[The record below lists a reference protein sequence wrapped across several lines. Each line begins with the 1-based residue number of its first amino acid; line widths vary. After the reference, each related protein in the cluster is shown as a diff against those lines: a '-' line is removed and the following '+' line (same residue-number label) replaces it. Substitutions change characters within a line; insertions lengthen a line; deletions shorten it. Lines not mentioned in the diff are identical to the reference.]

1 MLRYVKA
8 GHGEEMMLFGLSRQT
23 GRWQKTIEQLDL
35 ENDYFRIAQ
44 ILFNHEFSIDILL
57 ATEIAQLR
65 TFTIPSIS
73 HLLHRT
79 GQYETEGP
87 KRLDDTKAILVEM
100 TEDSV
105 HSPRGQKMAEH
116 LNRIHSHYSIANE
129 DYLYTLSTFIFDPF
143 LWIEQYGWRQLTPKE
158 KQAVYLY
165 YKDMGEAMHI
175 QNIPPSIDS
184 FWEWRLAYEHR
195 KQRYAETNTQVAL
208 GLLDAVC
215 HNFPTWTHSWVLA
228 STCAMINDAQFLGA
242 LGFSQPGA
250 LLHRLVQG
258 AMSVRKRLLRYFT
271 FYENHSFKDSWIF
284 QHYPTYPEGYNPE
297 ELGPT
302 KIVRCMAKQDKQKQG
317 CPFPHG
323 YNPTSHHTQQ
333 EEETKRT

>member
-1 MLRYVKA
+1 
-8 GHGEEMMLFGLSRQT
+8 MLFGLSRRT
-23 GRWQKTIEQLDL
+23 GRWQKTIEELDL
-35 ENDYFRIAQ
+35 DQDYFRIAQ

-105 HSPRGQKMAEH
+105 HSSRGKKMAAN

-165 YKDMGEAMHI
+165 YKDMGEAMNI
-175 QNIPPSIDS
+175 QNIPTSIAA
-184 FWEWRLAYEHR
+184 FWEWRVVYEKR
-195 KQRYAETNTQVAL
+195 KQQYAETNAQVAL
-208 GLLDAVC
+208 GLFDAVC
-215 HNFPTWTHSWVLA
+215 HNFPKWTHSWVLA
-228 STCAMINDAQFLGA
+228 STCAMINDARFLGA
-242 LGFSQPGA
+242 LGLSQPGQ
-250 LLHRLVQG
+250 LFHRIIQG
-258 AMSVRKRLLRYFT
+258 TMSIRKRLLRYVT
-271 FYENHSFKDSWIF
+271 WYEHHSFKDSWIF
-284 QHYPTYPEGYNPE
+284 NHYPTYPEGYNPE

-302 KIVRCMAKQDKQKQG
+302 KIVRCMAKKDKPERG

-323 YNPTSHHTQQ
+323 YSPSSRPSIK
-333 EEETKRT
+333 EEAT